1 MKKIAFVTCVELGI
15 NSMQAIIESGFKIDI
30 SFTLKDEE
38 SENKSGRVRLDNI
51 CKQNG
56 IDLFKIKNINAPE
69 VSSELVRRSI
79 DILFIIGWSQI
90 ANKELLEVPKFGV
103 YGIHPTLLPQGRGRA
118 PIPWAIIKDLKV
130 TGATL
135 FKINPG
141 VDTGDIILQKKIR
154 LNKSINSTELYQ
166 KMVLAHIFLIKSFL
180 KKLKNNT
187 IKLLPQNETLATYW
201 PKRTPSMGE
210 INFEGSVYDADK
222 LCRALMK
229 PYPGAFFFKNNKKI
243 IIDDFKIVK
252 KKLVKNQKKI
262 VLSFIDGYL
271 IINKFRQEDV
281 IK

>member
-1 MKKIAFVTCVELGI
+1 MVQC
-15 NSMQAIIESGFKIDI
+15 
-30 SFTLKDEE
+30 
-38 SENKSGRVRLDNI
+38 
-51 CKQNG
+51 
-56 IDLFKIKNINAPE
+56 
-69 VSSELVRRSI
+69 
-79 DILFIIGWSQI
+79 
-90 ANKELLEVPKFGV
+90 
-103 YGIHPTLLPQGRGRA
+103 
-118 PIPWAIIKDLKV
+118 
-130 TGATL
+130 
-135 FKINPG
+135 
-141 VDTGDIILQKKIR
+141 IILQKKIR

-222 LCRALMK
+222 LCRSLMK

-243 IIDDFKIVK
+243 IIDDFIIVK